1 MTRDG
6 FAAGWLIDVLP
17 KTPRL
22 DRTEASVGL
31 PSLMP
36 DYEGVPPM
44 PLDVDDEF
52 ITPQGYLPQPQDRPS
67 TMTGLAMCCGL
78 FRTFSECLFRHRAF
92 SYTPGTAAD
101 PESTL
106 AWIESARRDLT
117 RQLRSFPNAWQ
128 ADPQGME
135 DEDDRVMY
143 GTQRANILITAASLD
158 FALVS
163 RQREGM
169 CNLVERL
176 TSSIFSPTAR
186 FESLDLTR
194 SGYRRGTGSGC
205 ERIVYHV
212 VCVSAKGRWC
222 EYPVA
227 LGSDQLLTAS
237 VFQSNIWL

>member
-1 MTRDG
+1 MRS
-6 FAAGWLIDVLP
+6 P
-17 KTPRL
+17 KRFHL

-44 PLDVDDEF
+44 PLEVDDEF

-163 RQREGM
+163 VQCERVGKNAKRFTSWILQRQ
-169 CNLVERL
+169 
-176 TSSIFSPTAR
+176 
-186 FESLDLTR
+186 LDLKALILPEVDIAE
-194 SGYRRGTGSGC
+194 
-205 ERIVYHV
+205 EREAAARESYTML
-212 VCVSAKGRWC
+212 SA
-222 EYPVA
+222 
-227 LGSDQLLTAS
+227 
-237 VFQSNIWL
+237 

>member
-1 MTRDG
+1 
-6 FAAGWLIDVLP
+6 
-17 KTPRL
+17 
-22 DRTEASVGL
+22 
-31 PSLMP
+31 
-36 DYEGVPPM
+36 M
-44 PLDVDDEF
+44 PLEVDDEF
-52 ITPQGYLPQPQDRPS
+52 ITPQGYLPQPPDRPS
-67 TMTGLAMCCGL
+67 IMTGLAMCCGL

-163 RQREGM
+163 GRREAPRNCQKVNVM
-169 CNLVERL
+169 DCYA
-176 TSSIFSPTAR
+176 TAR
-186 FESLDLTR
+186 LESPDPTGSR
-194 SGYRRGTGSGC
+194 YRRRTRSGC
-205 ERIVYHV
+205 ERIVHHV
-212 VCVSAKGRWC
+212 IRVSAKGC
-222 EYPVA
+222 LHKDPVA
-227 LGSDQLLTAS
+227 VGSDCPS
-237 VFQSNIWL
+237 CFQYSDRTPGHEWREYRESIPFEVSFG